1 MHYTI
6 ISELMK
12 YVELCV
18 RQVLQNVSEKLKGR
32 YGWTSILMMLQ
43 VIACTFIR
51 NAFHHVMTF

>member
-51 NAFHHVMTF
+51 NAFHMS